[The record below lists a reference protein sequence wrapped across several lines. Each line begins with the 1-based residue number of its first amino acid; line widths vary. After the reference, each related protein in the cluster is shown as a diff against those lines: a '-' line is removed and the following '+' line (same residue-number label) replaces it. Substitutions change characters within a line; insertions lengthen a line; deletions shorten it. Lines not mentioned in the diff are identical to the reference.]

1 MQTIVVKG
9 SSQLQNIITQL
20 TNLNSQF
27 KTKVGELCSEQK
39 RLDGMWDGEANT
51 AFNQNF
57 NKDKRQ
63 FDEFYQ
69 AIADYIAKLR
79 TIKENYENAETHNK
93 QIASD

>member
-1 MQTIVVKG
+1 MQTIIVKG
-9 SSQLQNIITQL
+9 SSQLQNLITQL
-20 TNLNSQF
+20 TNYNNQF
-27 KTKVGELCSEQK
+27 KTKVTELCSEQR
-39 RLDGMWDGEANT
+39 RLDSMWDGEANT

-63 FDEFYQ
+63 FDAFHQ
-69 AIADYIAKLR
+69 AIAEYVAKLK